1 MIYEVWLVVES
12 NNNLLKIPQILVP
25 GAEKPGS
32 NAAKSAK
39 HTPSNS
45 LPDVPTSTSAST
57 AGHLESM
64 QNLINLLPDLANNI
78 LNLYSRAWTFTDDKI
93 PQLAFSETTIR
104 FAKLLTVV
112 QVSHGRL
119 DDDGLKRVVLNT
131 TISYSNDK
139 PSQVTA
145 FPTRAELTA
154 LLFRAFPDPLSETP
168 LSVSDRIIILAG
180 IASVLSELGYHRKKA
195 IVLKELVSALLP
207 ALVQARKDGAAE
219 MGVHPAASL
228 PSFDAA
234 VKYSSL
240 HKADNVQGDTDHD
253 VQSLL
258 ELVCHAYGIL
268 VAPSPSR
275 QNIPNHDLTVGKEY
289 PTSASPLDTD
299 ESVIARVIQQA
310 LLHTSGAQE
319 LKLNILRSCINLCE
333 ALPDLGGVLRFSAD
347 MLRTAGNSVA
357 PGPDSDE
364 VLPALPVEEQVRLAS
379 NISRT
384 VGAAR
389 QLGLEDIEAD
399 YWDEFLVRGVEM
411 LESYSA
417 KHPIPHAKSELEV
430 VDIIEAKSEKSP
442 FIYNPFIKS
451 IGANE
456 KEPILV
462 AGEEAVFRVT
472 LQNMYE
478 LDVEIESLSLEA
490 SGVSFDGFLQRTI
503 IGPYRTQTV
512 LLSGV
517 PKTSGS
523 LTVTGCIAKIKG
535 CRKRRFP
542 IFKTSWTFKPGH
554 KAQRQGFDSISGA
567 VSRPTS
573 TASDPGKSKITL
585 APQGPSTSTVAL
597 KVIGAQP
604 DVILKSLSLAQS
616 AIMLLEG
623 ETKSFVCTLEN
634 VSPSVPV
641 DIMNLSFV
649 DSTASQVQAALSS
662 KDLSSAETYELE
674 LASSQKQAF
683 RWQIK
688 DRDIK
693 IGPGEEM
700 LLKIEVFGKPG
711 LSHGTILV
719 DYGYLGVRKSDVK
732 DTFYTRRFT
741 IPLTVTVNASVELC
755 WNDLIPFTSDLAWQ
769 NQQRQQQLRANS
781 DKSSDSSRSRATSRP
796 SPKPENRFQ
805 ALLSRIGLQPHDT
818 HHCLLLLDLRNSWP
832 TPLSISIQVRS
843 STPQN
848 SPPTN
853 PPNPTSETP
862 GTSTDIPTHAY
873 TLHDSI
879 LPGATTRLILI
890 LPRPYLPSSRTHLPI
905 PQTTKKQFILNTSTT
920 APTRAAELTARE
932 AFWYREHLLSLI
944 GASWTEDSTGRTGAI
959 NLRALRLSTR
969 MVNAYKLEDLD
980 MSLSLSIPS
989 SPSPSLVSPRLTTL
1003 APTTYVTPTCTALT
1017 LTTHLRNRS
1026 SYPIH
1031 PLLRLL
1037 PTLSNQ
1043 PQHIALDLSQKL
1055 LIHGLLQRALP
1066 VLKAGGTND
1075 VEVGVVVLGG
1085 GVYEVGGSVEDVRV
1099 LGDDGDGVDGAN
1111 GGEETRDGKIW
1122 VAERPCVLIAR
1133 DEERDG

>member
-1 MIYEVWLVVES
+1 MVTFFQ
-12 NNNLLKIPQILVP
+12 IPQILVP

-45 LPDVPTSTSAST
+45 LPDVATSTSSST
-57 AGHLESM
+57 AGRLESI

-112 QVSHGRL
+112 QVSHGHL
-119 DDDGLKRVVLNT
+119 DHDGLKRVVLNT
-131 TISYSNDK
+131 TISYSNAER
-139 PSQVTA
+139 PQITA

-154 LLFRAFPDPLSETP
+154 LLFRAFPDPSSETP

-195 IVLKELVSALLP
+195 IVLKELLSALLP

-219 MGVHPAASL
+219 MGVHPAANL
-228 PSFDAA
+228 PSFNAA
-234 VKYSSL
+234 TRNPAL
-240 HKADNVQGDTDHD
+240 QKADNVQGDTEHD

-258 ELVCHAYGIL
+258 ELVCYAYGIL
-268 VAPSPSR
+268 VVPSPSR
-275 QNIPNHDLTVGKEY
+275 QNIHNHDLTVGKEY
-289 PTSASPLDTD
+289 PSSASPFDTD
-299 ESVIARVIQQA
+299 KSVIARVIQQA
-310 LLHTSGAQE
+310 LSYTFGAQA
-319 LKLNILRSCINLCE
+319 LKLDILRSCINICE

-347 MLRTAGNSVA
+347 MLRTAGKGVA
-357 PGPDSDE
+357 PGPDTDE
-364 VLPALPVEEQVRLAS
+364 VFPALPVEEQVRLAS

-389 QLGLEDIEAD
+389 QLGLEDIEAE

-411 LESYSA
+411 IESYSA
-417 KHPIPHAKSELEV
+417 KHPMPHAKSELEV
-430 VDIIEAKSEKSP
+430 IDIIEAKSEKSP

-451 IGANE
+451 TGVHE

-478 LDVEIESLSLEA
+478 FDVEIESLSLES

-503 IGPYRTQTV
+503 IGPYRTQTL

-517 PKTSGS
+517 PKASGL
-523 LTVTGCIAKIKG
+523 LTITGCIAKIKG
-535 CRKRRFP
+535 CRKRKFP
-542 IFKTSWTFKPGH
+542 IFSTSWTLKPGP
-554 KAQRQGFDSISGA
+554 KAQRHGLDVISGA

-573 TASDPGKSKITL
+573 TASDYGKSKTTL
-585 APQGPSTSTVAL
+585 APHGPSTSSVAL

-623 ETKSFVCTLEN
+623 ETKTFVCTLHN
-634 VSPSVPV
+634 VSDSVPV

-683 RWQIK
+683 RWQNK
-688 DRDIK
+688 DRDTK
-693 IGPGEEM
+693 IGPGKEM
-700 LLKIEVFGKPG
+700 LLEIEVLGKPG
-711 LSHGTILV
+711 LSHGTIHG
-719 DYGYLGVRKSDVK
+719 DYGYLGVPKSDVN

-741 IPLTVTVNASVELC
+741 IPLAVTVNASVELV
-755 WNDLIPFTSDLAWQ
+755 WNDLIPFTSDFAWQ
-769 NQQRQQQLRANS
+769 NQQRQQQLTANS

-796 SPKPENRFQ
+796 SSKPENRFQ

-818 HHCLLLLDLRNSWP
+818 HHCLLLLDLCNSWP

-843 STPQN
+843 TPQN
-848 SPPTN
+848 PTPTN
-853 PPNPTSETP
+853 SPDPASESP
-862 GTSTDIPTHAY
+862 AASTDIPTHAY

-920 APTRAAELTARE
+920 APTRAAELIARE
-932 AFWYREHLLSLI
+932 AFWYREHLLSHI
-944 GASWTEDSTGRTGAI
+944 SASWTEDSTGRTGAI
-959 NLRALRLSTR
+959 NLRSLRLSTR
-969 MVNAYKLEDLD
+969 MVSAYKLEHLD
-980 MSLSLSIPS
+980 ISFSLSVPS
-989 SPSPSLVSPRLTTL
+989 SLSSSPPLVPPRLTTL
-1003 APTTYVTPTCTALT
+1003 APTTYVTPTCTPLT
-1017 LTTHLRNRS
+1017 LTTHLHNRS
-1026 SYPIH
+1026 VHPIH

-1043 PQHIALDLSQKL
+1043 PHHIALDLSKRL
-1055 LIHGLLQRALP
+1055 LIHGILQRALP
-1066 VLKAGGTND
+1066 VLEAGETRD
-1075 VEVGVVVLGG
+1075 VEIGVVVLGG
-1085 GVYEVGGSVEDVRV
+1085 GVYEIGGLVEEVRV
-1099 LGDDGDGVDGAN
+1099 LGDDGDGIDSEK
-1111 GGEETRDGKIW
+1111 GGQDARDRKIW

-1133 DEERDG
+1133 DEEEEA